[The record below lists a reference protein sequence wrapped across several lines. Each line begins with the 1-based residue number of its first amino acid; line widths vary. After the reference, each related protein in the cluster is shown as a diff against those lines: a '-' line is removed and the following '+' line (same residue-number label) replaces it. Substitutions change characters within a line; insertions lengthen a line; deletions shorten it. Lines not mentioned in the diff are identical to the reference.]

1 VKERRGEVALFL
13 FLFLFLTRRWLYF
26 IDKEIG
32 E

>member
-1 VKERRGEVALFL
+1 VKERRDEVALFL
-13 FLFLFLTRRWLYF
+13 FYFLTRRWLYF

>member
-1 VKERRGEVALFL
+1 VKERRDEVAL